1 MAILIATSTQKKVL
15 SKNLITIGSTP
26 DCDFVVNIGKERLL
40 VQYSVAR
47 GKYIVA
53 NKFNNPKIFYNG
65 SHFNGAVLLE
75 NEIKFDIEGAN
86 DFIAIK
92 VVQLKQDAEVQ
103 QLAQAQ
109 SQSHSYSE
117 PEMPSTVYS
126 EQEMRQMYGQNV
138 DISMKE
144 KLDKNKAELEAK
156 RAPIIKEVGFA
167 INDIKN
173 RLSLNNK
180 SVLFINIAMF
190 FASLVTAF
198 GVSNYIMG
206 LKIEETLNFI
216 NLPTNIKI
224 LVLFTFLIFGVCMV
238 MKQASFLYFQNKKFT
253 ESGSI
258 QAQTFLA
265 VVASLFFVGVYAI
278 NLIYYLSINP
288 AFAILISLFFILM
301 PVGLSLA
308 AGYFKCS
315 GHFLAYELDKY
326 EYREDFENVLNNYRG
341 WIEKF
346 ANSLSAKK
354 IESLK
359 DKLFTCQIK
368 SYAEMA
374 LGVATA
380 PFLAYGVSNTLASCF
395 PEAAGWI
402 RISGLRFS
410 PVFLVLASLMIIFA
424 FFNFVNS
431 FLNVRK
437 IQASQVIKL
446 DGFGDYLKHGVEIL
460 GLQAVKKLESE
471 KNRGLIIGCA
481 IICIE
486 FTMNMSYFAGEIGG
500 DLQGLLL
507 SVIAAL
513 VPTALLIAETYML
526 SQTKFDICVIED
538 LMDKKD

>member
-1 MAILIATSTQKKVL
+1 MAILIATSTQKKVV

-53 NKFNNPKIFYNG
+53 NKFNNPRIFYNG

-109 SQSHSYSE
+109 SLSHSYSE

-126 EQEMRQMYGQNV
+126 EQEMRQVYGQNV
-138 DISMKE
+138 DISVKE

-359 DKLFTCQIK
+359 DKLFNCQIK

-424 FFNFVNS
+424 FFNFVNA